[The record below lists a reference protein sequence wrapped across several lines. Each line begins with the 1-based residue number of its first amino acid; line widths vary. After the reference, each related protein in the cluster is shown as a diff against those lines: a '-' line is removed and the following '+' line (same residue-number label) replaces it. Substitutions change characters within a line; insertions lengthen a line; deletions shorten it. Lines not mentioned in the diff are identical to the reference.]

1 MQNFTSDILHMNIIC
16 NAQWLFSAN
25 LEIWDF
31 TADFTRRQ
39 KPFKQES
46 TFKQTRVYFLLR
58 KYDVI
63 SQLATLRALF
73 AWLIWFW

>member
-1 MQNFTSDILHMNIIC
+1 MNIIC

-31 TADFTRRQ
+31 SAYFTRRQ
-39 KPFKQES
+39 KLFKQES
-46 TFKQTRVYFLLR
+46 TFKQTRVYFLMR

-63 SQLATLRALF
+63 SQLRHSYAKGPF
-73 AWLIWFW
+73 AWRGSYAFDRK